1 MTTMANVADEAP
13 LHSGKVPLEED
24 IRENLAQILASDTF
38 RSAPQ
43 LGAFLRFV
51 VEKTIQGQTE
61 QIKGY
66 TIATQ
71 ALGRTEDFDPQI
83 DPIVRVEAMRLR
95 KNLDAY
101 YAKSGANDTLRIH
114 IPRGGYVPVFTKEKD
129 KPLDVPFLNT
139 PVIAATNS
147 YSKLQWKA
155 HFYSL
160 LLPFT
165 VMVGLTAIV
174 ITAASSFVTGS
185 PFSQKGSGLQRS
197 PSSFLPFSY
206 SAPGEVRIPV
216 VQVKSIRI
224 KGETLPRQFSE
235 WLHARILQD
244 LSRFDELI
252 TVSRDEFPV
261 TKDTYTLTV
270 QGTPDG
276 TSVSFEASLLHNAT
290 GQIIWSKDL
299 SAKLLQKNI
308 DKLENIISQ
317 EIVTTLAQPHGIIFS
332 DLRTRRPEDPRLGC
346 LIDAHDYF
354 YAPNAETHRQ
364 VRDCLEDAV
373 EEAENFHS
381 GRAAL
386 TYIYLEELRAGFNPL
401 PETLERSIRTAR
413 RAVDLAPESAR
424 AHQALMAALFASGDQ
439 TEALRIGEH
448 SLELNPLD
456 STITATLGSRYLWA
470 GRYQEALQK
479 LQKAAAVNPGRP
491 AWYDLYIFFA
501 AYMLG
506 DIDLARSAAIKLVA
520 VTPLSLIGQIIAADM
535 NNDTPRARYLHEKLA
550 KIAPDYVKDPRSSL
564 LRNGFP
570 SDMVERFSR
579 TLIQVG
585 L

>member
-1 MTTMANVADEAP
+1 MANIADNDFSKDGP
-13 LHSGKVPLEED
+13 LPPVED
-24 IRENLAQILASDTF
+24 IRENLDKILASEAF

-51 VEKTIQGQTE
+51 VEKTIQGE
-61 QIKGY
+61 PDQIKGY

-71 ALGRTEDFDPQI
+71 ALGRNEDFDPQI

-95 KNLDAY
+95 KNLENY
-101 YAKSGANDTLRIH
+101 YARAGADDSLSIQ
-114 IPRGGYVPVFTKEKD
+114 IPRGGYVPVFTHR
-129 KPLDVPFLNT
+129 T
-139 PVIAATNS
+139 
-147 YSKLQWKA
+147 QRKA
-155 HFYSL
+155 DITVKSSSLSFFRKMGSGVHWGQHFYNL

-165 VMVGLTAIV
+165 IVVGLAAIV
-174 ITAASSFVTGS
+174 ITTASSFVTGS
-185 PFSQKGSGLQRS
+185 PFSQKGYGFQRS

-206 SAPGEVRIPV
+206 SKPGEVRIPV
-216 VQVKSIRI
+216 VQVKPVKI
-224 KGETLPRQFSE
+224 KGEALPRQFSE

-252 TVSRDEFPV
+252 TVSREEFPV
-261 TKDTYTLTV
+261 TQDTYTLMV

-276 TSVSFEASLLHNAT
+276 ANISFEASLLHNTT
-290 GQIIWSKDL
+290 GRTIWSKDL
-299 SAKLLQKNI
+299 NARLLPTNV
-308 DKLENIISQ
+308 DKLENVLSQ

-354 YAPNAETHRQ
+354 YAPSTDAHAQ
-364 VRDCLEDAV
+364 VRDCLEEAV

-386 TYIYLEELRAGFNPL
+386 TYIYLEELRAGFNPR
-401 PETLERSIRTAR
+401 PETLERALRTAR

-424 AHQALMAALFASGDQ
+424 AHQALMAALFANGDK

-470 GRYQEALQK
+470 GRYREALQK

-501 AYMLG
+501 AYM
-506 DIDLARSAAIKLVA
+506 IEETDLARSAAIKLVA
-520 VTPLSLIGQIIAADM
+520 ITPLSLVGQIIAADM
-535 NNDTPRARYLHEKLA
+535 NNDTPRARYLHEKLG
-550 KIAPDYVKDPRSSL
+550 KIAPDYTKDPRSAL

-570 SDMVERFSR
+570 EDMVERFSR
-579 TLIQVG
+579 TITQVG